1 MKVLDVNW
9 RLIRFSPAIFIIS
22 LLLQIFRLGLLL
34 APGLVLRTVFD
45 RLATAAP
52 LDWHLWGVIA
62 LIVVLAIARIAALLS
77 GVAVESTG
85 YFIVTALLRTNLF
98 ECLLR
103 RADARALPAPVG
115 DLVNRLD
122 KDAGNLGTLINL
134 EVLTLGGSV
143 GALVA
148 IGLMLSIDPVIA
160 SVVLVPLVLAGF
172 ASSLLGSRLMVYQ
185 RRNRAADGTVS
196 AFLGEAFSAVQAL
209 QVATAEARTVERLRR
224 LNNARRDAA
233 VKQRLFAFMLFD
245 RFVTGIAQFGIGVVV
260 LLAGRAIRAGTFTI
274 GDFALVTYLL
284 PQVADFAFYV
294 GGVLVFLK
302 QARVS
307 LDQVVPLL
315 QGAAPTALVQARPVP
330 WHHVAASEERE
341 VVPQQQLE
349 RLTVHGLSYR
359 YPDGGHGITD
369 VHLDLRRGSF
379 TVITGRIGSG
389 KTTVL
394 RALLGLLPKDRGEF
408 RWNGAVINDP
418 AAFFVP
424 PRSAY
429 TAQVPHLFSET
440 LQENI
445 LLGCAKSEAELH
457 NAVRLAVL
465 EQDVA
470 ALGDGFDTLVGRRG
484 VKLSGGQVQ
493 RTAAARMFVR
503 AADLVVVDDLS
514 SALDVETER
523 QLWDNLV
530 ASRTAAYLVVS
541 HRRAALQRADH
552 IIVLDHGGI
561 VAEGTLP
568 WLLAH
573 SREFQ
578 ALWHG
583 AVGAGGS
590 DRRRSHP

>member
-394 RALLGLLPKDRGEF
+394 RALLGLLPKDRGDF
-408 RWNGAVINDP
+408 HWNGTVVNDP

-424 PRSAY
+424 PRSATRRRCPTCSAKPY
-429 TAQVPHLFSET
+429 RKTSCWDARKVKPNCTTPYAWRCWNRMWRRSAMVSIPWLAAVASNCPVVKCSVPP
-440 LQENI
+440 QR
-445 LLGCAKSEAELH
+445 GCSCARQTSWSSTTCQAPSMWKR
-457 NAVRLAVL
+457 NASCGTTSLRR
-465 EQDVA
+465 
-470 ALGDGFDTLVGRRG
+470 GRRPIWLCPIG
-484 VKLSGGQVQ
+484 ERRCSA
-493 RTAAARMFVR
+493 RITSSCSTTAGLWPRARC
-503 AADLVVVDDLS
+503 
-514 SALDVETER
+514 
-523 QLWDNLV
+523 
-530 ASRTAAYLVVS
+530 
-541 HRRAALQRADH
+541 
-552 IIVLDHGGI
+552 HG
-561 VAEGTLP
+561 
-568 WLLAH
+568 
-573 SREFQ
+573 S
-578 ALWHG
+578 
-583 AVGAGGS
+583 
-590 DRRRSHP
+590 